1 MILKKCKFDLC
12 QISWQSFFKT
22 DDDFWH
28 WYGSTWHKKKL
39 MKSWLFFTV
48 AAVKE
53 AFFQKGADIQLSEID
68 VYSNDCVYTSF
79 IFNKISF
86 NKTYEISLMVLKSA
100 G

>member
-1 MILKKCKFDLC
+1 MILKKYKFDLC

-28 WYGSTWHKKKL
+28 WYGSTWHKKL
-39 MKSWLFFTV
+39 MKSWLFFIV

-53 AFFQKGADIQLSEID
+53 AFCQKEADIQLSEID
-68 VYSNDCVYTSF
+68 VYSNDC
-79 IFNKISF
+79 IHDFNIISY